1 MLLVRPLAGQEDAR
15 RLNCYQQGFRPL
27 SSGAKRS
34 YNKKQPLSLTKNAGT
49 RAVIIQNSCGATRL
63 DVNTSTHCILTY
75 APFGNEV
82 YSPSLLLAC
91 IKVCLRSV
99 FRLPSEVHSLHVSLL
114 RSHLP
119 QLSVRFTMKLLTLLQ
134 RFKILY
140 HVTGQMSTFFD

>member
-1 MLLVRPLAGQEDAR
+1 MPCFHGI
-15 RLNCYQQGFRPL
+15 
-27 SSGAKRS
+27 SGCPRCTSGLEAAVNFI
-34 YNKKQPLSLTKNAGT
+34 YNKKTPVPHNQNIAGT
-49 RAVIIQNSCGATRL
+49 RVIIRSNSCGATRL

-140 HVTGQMSTFFD
+140 HVTG